1 MPRRLHW
8 TRLDQCL
15 SCLERVGV
23 WLGCLSSK
31 CREPFDQGHLIS
43 NNALRLH
50 YKSERK
56 RDATPLKL
64 QQMLHR
70 VLSIGARQFRI
81 GSQEVTL
88 ISQSYSR
95 LSSFSISSAT
105 LDHSSIR
112 AERATQPQLTT
123 PIHSRSY
130 RRVSETGNFAKGPTY
145 CRYLATLSKEIF

>member
-1 MPRRLHW
+1 MSVPVERLKDDVLAFGQPKWLTRLTLPRRLHW

-112 AERATQPQLTT
+112 ADTSHSAT
-123 PIHSRSY
+123 I
-130 RRVSETGNFAKGPTY
+130 NDAD
-145 CRYLATLSKEIF
+145 TL